1 MGEFPLCL
9 NTSTIRPVPLPEKV
23 KIAAECGFAAI
34 EPWNDEIDE
43 YLRAGGTIE
52 ELRKRIEGGG
62 MTVASVIALF
72 GWTDHDHS
80 THAAALEDCKRRMDQ
95 AARLGS
101 PFIVASP
108 PDGVVDLPFAAGRF
122 AELLRIGREIG
133 VRPSM
138 EFLGFVQG
146 VHTLRSALAIAEGS
160 NDPAATVV
168 ADVFH
173 LLRGGGA
180 IDDLLTMSGDQM
192 AIFHI
197 NDLPA
202 KPDVHVQTDGDRVML
217 GEGIADLPR
226 VIANLRAIG
235 YRGPLSLEL
244 FNEALWAADPR
255 EVCRRGLERM
265 RSLTS

>member
-1 MGEFPLCL
+1 MGEFTFCL
-9 NTSTIRPVPLPEKV
+9 NTSTIRPVPLLEKV
-23 KIAAECGFAAI
+23 RIAAECGFSAI
-34 EPWNDEIDE
+34 EPWNDEIDA

-52 ELRKRIEGGG
+52 DLRARIVDSGL
-62 MTVASVIALF
+62 TVASVIALF
-72 GWTDHDHS
+72 GWTAPDAS
-80 THAAALEDCKRRMDQ
+80 SHATALDECKRRMDQ

-108 PDGVVDLPFAAGRF
+108 PNEIIDLGFAAKRF
-122 AELLRIGREIG
+122 GELCIIGREIG
-133 VRPSM
+133 VQPSM
-138 EFLGFVQG
+138 EFLGFVEG
-146 VHTLRSALAIAEGS
+146 VHTLDSALAIADGS
-160 NDPAATVV
+160 GATVV

-180 IDDLLTMSGDQM
+180 IDDLLTMRGEHM

-197 NDLPA
+197 NDLP
-202 KPDVHVQTDGDRVML
+202 PEPEVLVQSDSDRVML
-217 GEGIADLPR
+217 GEGVADLPR

-255 EVCRRGLERM
+255 EVCRVGLERL
-265 RSLTS
+265 RELTA